1 MKWSYRI
8 ARVAG
13 IDVRLHATFLLLL
26 AFWGWQ
32 GYESGGT
39 TEAAYNVLFVSL
51 LFLCVLLHEF
61 GHAFAARSYGIH
73 TPDITLYP
81 IGGVARLERMPENP
95 AQELVIAVA
104 GPAVNVVIGLVLWLA
119 LGLPAPLGHFNDLG
133 QPGRDLAFQ
142 LLSVN
147 VMLIVFNLIPAFP
160 MDGGRVLR
168 ALLSM
173 RLGHTEATS
182 IAARIGQGI
191 AVLFAIVGIF
201 GIPGIL
207 NPNFFLLFIAMFV
220 FMAAQQEAAYAG
232 MRAAVAG
239 MRIGDA
245 MITRFQTLLGDMPV
259 ATAAEE
265 ALHDTQPIYA
275 VTDDRLRVLGM
286 LSRNDLL
293 IAANS
298 APQANVASLAQALP
312 TVTAEGSFDEAF
324 RLMQA
329 SGSPVLPVVN
339 PAGQIVGLIS
349 LNLLR
354 ERAQMRREAGTS
366 RD

>member
-1 MKWSYRI
+1 
-8 ARVAG
+8 
-13 IDVRLHATFLLLL
+13 
-26 AFWGWQ
+26 
-32 GYESGGT
+32 
-39 TEAAYNVLFVSL
+39 
-51 LFLCVLLHEF
+51 
-61 GHAFAARSYGIH
+61 
-73 TPDITLYP
+73 
-81 IGGVARLERMPENP
+81 
-95 AQELVIAVA
+95 
-104 GPAVNVVIGLVLWLA
+104 
-119 LGLPAPLGHFNDLG
+119 
-133 QPGRDLAFQ
+133 
-142 LLSVN
+142 
-147 VMLIVFNLIPAFP
+147 
-160 MDGGRVLR
+160 
-168 ALLSM
+168 
-173 RLGHTEATS
+173 
-182 IAARIGQGI
+182 
-191 AVLFAIVGIF
+191 
-201 GIPGIL
+201 
-207 NPNFFLLFIAMFV
+207 
-220 FMAAQQEAAYAG
+220 
-232 MRAAVAG
+232 
-239 MRIGDA
+239 
-245 MITRFQTLLGDMPV
+245 MPV